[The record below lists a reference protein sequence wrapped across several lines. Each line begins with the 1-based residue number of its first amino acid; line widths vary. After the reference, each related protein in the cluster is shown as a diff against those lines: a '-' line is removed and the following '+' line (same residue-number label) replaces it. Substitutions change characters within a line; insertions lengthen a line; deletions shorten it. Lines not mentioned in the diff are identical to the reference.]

1 MANRARLKINSV
13 FYEGWKAFSIQES
26 IETIA
31 SGFRL
36 SLTDSW
42 GDVRWPIRDGDLCEV
57 YIDEEKLLTG
67 YVDSI
72 ETGISKDERTIEV
85 SGRSK
90 ASDIVDCS
98 LDGLGTNEFTGLK
111 LEKLCEKLAAPFG
124 IVFEVPSGVD
134 TGPVIQKV
142 TANIGDTVFEVIE
155 KRVRQKGLLLIST
168 PEGIVQITTPGKEY
182 ATSGLVLGQNIISC
196 NASFDSKERFSTYK
210 VKAQNNY
217 ELDGPSGFQILGRA
231 SDPNVTRFR
240 PLVLQAANAMTN
252 AEAKTRAEFEATT
265 RAARAR
271 RVSVTVQGFK
281 QSDGSLWK
289 KNKLVRLIAPAL
301 GVENEE
307 LLISDISYSQDENG
321 SFTTFGLKRKDAYI
335 PVPEV
340 EKKDEIFLGGDE

>member
-72 ETGISKDERTIEV
+72 ETSISKDERTIEV

-90 ASDIVDCS
+90 ASDMVDCS
-98 LDGLGTNEFTGLK
+98 ADIGVSNFTGIK
-111 LEKLCEKLAAPFG
+111 FEDLCKKLASPFG
-124 IVFEVPSGVD
+124 ITFSLLSGVV
-134 TGPVIQKV
+134 TGPVISKV
-142 TANIGDTVFEVIE
+142 GVGIGETAFEILD
-155 KRVRQKGLLLIST
+155 KRAKQKGLLLIST
-168 PEGIVQITTPGKEY
+168 PDGQVEISTPGKTY
-182 ATSGLVLGQNIISC
+182 SVSGLTLGQNIISC
-196 NASFDSKERFSTYK
+196 NASFDSKDRFSTYK

-217 ELDGPSGFQILGRA
+217 ELDSVGGFQVLGRA
-231 SDPNVTRFR
+231 TDSNVPRFR
-240 PLVLQAANAMTN
+240 PLVISAGNSMTN

-265 RAARAR
+265 RAARAK
-271 RVSVTVQGFK
+271 RVSVTVQGFR

-289 KNKLVRLIAPAL
+289 KNQLVRVIAPPL

-307 LLISDISYSQDENG
+307 LLISDISYSQDESG

-340 EKKDEIFLGGDE
+340 TDKDEIFMGGGD